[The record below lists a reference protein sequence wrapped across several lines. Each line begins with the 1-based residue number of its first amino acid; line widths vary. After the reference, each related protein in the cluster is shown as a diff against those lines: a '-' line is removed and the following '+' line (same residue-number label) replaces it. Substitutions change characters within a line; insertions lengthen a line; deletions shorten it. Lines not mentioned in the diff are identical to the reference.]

1 MVLLWAAA
9 PLRPLLDQCAHGAT
23 RIPHVC
29 MLDTAE
35 GLRLT
40 GDADADRMI
49 RAKAVAAS
57 TKLRREDMGVAKGR
71 TTAEVATGLS
81 AVTLARA
88 GSGVTVI
95 CPFPVLRADDPTLT
109 IRPFLPRFV
118 YRTSFAVSTVRPL
131 TKTARAFMRH
141 VKMSIRSDPAWH
153 GIVSERSTRPVLEDS
168 V

>member
-1 MVLLWAAA
+1 MELIPFQESEAVCVMARGH
-9 PLRPLLDQCAHGAT
+9 PLEVHDIITPDLLDGQNFVS
-23 RIPHVC
+23 I
-29 MLDTAE
+29 
-35 GLRLT
+35 
-40 GDADADRMI
+40 
-49 RAKAVAAS
+49 
-57 TKLRREDMGVAKGR
+57 LRRHIVRSRLDRLFAEAGVAPKR
-71 TTAEVATGLS
+71 VAEVATGLS